1 MNFTNTTTILSTIL
15 NPKCF
20 FFKYKQKYGSTI
32 IISIGGF
39 SGASTV
45 LHETSEAAL
54 SFESG

>member
-1 MNFTNTTTILSTIL
+1 M
-15 NPKCF
+15 F